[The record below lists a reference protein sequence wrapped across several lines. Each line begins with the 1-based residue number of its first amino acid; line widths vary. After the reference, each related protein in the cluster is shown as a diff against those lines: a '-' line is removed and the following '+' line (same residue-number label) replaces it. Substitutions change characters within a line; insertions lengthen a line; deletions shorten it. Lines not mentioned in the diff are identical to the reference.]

1 MERDAGD
8 AAGCRG
14 SRGRCII
21 AWRGQRVQ
29 LKRITGLILIQKP
42 SSVPSS
48 KVYVISIRAEERD
61 GSRRR

>member
-1 MERDAGD
+1 MGREARD

-14 SRGRCII
+14 SSGRCII
-21 AWRGQRVQ
+21 ASGGKRVQ
-29 LKRITGLILIQKP
+29 LGRITGLILIQKA

-48 KVYVISIRAEERD
+48 KVNVISIRAEERN